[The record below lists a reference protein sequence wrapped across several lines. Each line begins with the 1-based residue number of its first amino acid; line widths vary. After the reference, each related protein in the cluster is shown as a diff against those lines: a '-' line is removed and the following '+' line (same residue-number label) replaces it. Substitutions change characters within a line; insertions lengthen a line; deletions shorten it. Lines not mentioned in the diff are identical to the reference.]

1 MPAAFR
7 LLKATPFE
15 IPASGKTMKQTGAL
29 LAVLILLTPITQ
41 AADPSDTR
49 TITQNDEQNSNA
61 HEAVERYFEDELMK
75 KHATV
80 AKYYEEEARKS
91 RAKVKVLETMLA
103 HYEEKSY
110 LYGKKAQD
118 LQAHTEALVRKHE
131 EAAKADAREAAS
143 HRQIAL
149 TLKEKNHPASK
160 TRKLSVVES
169 YPPAV
174 LSK

>member
-1 MPAAFR
+1 MR
-7 LLKATPFE
+7 QTCTLLT
-15 IPASGKTMKQTGAL
+15 
-29 LAVLILLTPITQ
+29 VLILLAPITQ
-41 AADPSDTR
+41 AADHSDIRLTR
-49 TITQNDEQNSNA
+49 VIAQNDEQNSNA

-75 KHATV
+75 KHETV

-91 RAKVKVLETMLA
+91 RAKVKELEMMLA

-118 LQAHTEALVRKHE
+118 LQAQTEALARKYE
-131 EAAKADAREAAS
+131 EAARADAKEAAS

-160 TRKLSVVES
+160 TQKLSVVES
-169 YPPAV
+169 YPPTV

>member
-1 MPAAFR
+1 MR
-7 LLKATPFE
+7 
-15 IPASGKTMKQTGAL
+15 QTCAL
-29 LAVLILLTPITQ
+29 LTVLILLTPITQ
-41 AADPSDTR
+41 AADHSDHSDTRISR
-49 TITQNDEQNSNA
+49 TITQNDEQN
-61 HEAVERYFEDELMK
+61 EAVERYFEDELMK
-75 KHATV
+75 KHETV

-91 RAKVKVLETMLA
+91 RAKVKELETMLA

-118 LQAHTEALVRKHE
+118 LQAHTEALVRKYK
-131 EAAKADAREAAS
+131 EAAKADTREAAS

-160 TRKLSVVES
+160 TQKLSIVES
-169 YPPAV
+169 YGSTV

>member
-1 MPAAFR
+1 MIAR
-7 LLKATPFE
+7 QICTLL
-15 IPASGKTMKQTGAL
+15 S
-29 LAVLILLTPITQ
+29 VLILLTPIAR
-41 AADPSDTR
+41 AADHSDTR
-49 TITQNDEQNSNA
+49 TNAQNALDPNT
-61 HEAVERYFEDELMK
+61 HEAAERYFEDELMK
-75 KHATV
+75 KHETV

-91 RAKVKVLETMLA
+91 RAKIKELETMLA

-118 LQAHTEALVRKHE
+118 LQAQTEALVRKYE
-131 EAAKADAREAAS
+131 EAARADAREAAS

-160 TRKLSVVES
+160 TQKLSVVES
-169 YPPAV
+169 YPPTV

>member
-1 MPAAFR
+1 MR
-7 LLKATPFE
+7 
-15 IPASGKTMKQTGAL
+15 QTCAL
-29 LAVLILLTPITQ
+29 LAVLILLAPITH
-41 AADPSDTR
+41 AADRSDTR
-49 TITQNDEQNSNA
+49 ITRTIKQNDEQNSNA

-75 KHATV
+75 KHETV
-80 AKYYEEEARKS
+80 AKYYEDEARKS
-91 RAKVKVLETMLA
+91 QEKVKELEMMLA

-118 LQAHTEALVRKHE
+118 LQAHTEALVRKYK
-131 EAAKADAREAAS
+131 EAAKADTREAAS

-160 TRKLSVVES
+160 TQKLSIVES
-169 YPPAV
+169 YGSTV

>member
-1 MPAAFR
+1 MR
-7 LLKATPFE
+7 
-15 IPASGKTMKQTGAL
+15 QTCAL
-29 LAVLILLTPITQ
+29 LTVLILLTPITQ
-41 AADPSDTR
+41 TADHSDHSDTRISR
-49 TITQNDEQNSNA
+49 TITQNDEQN
-61 HEAVERYFEDELMK
+61 EAVERYFEDELMK
-75 KHATV
+75 KHETV

-91 RAKVKVLETMLA
+91 RAKVKELEMMLA

-118 LQAHTEALVRKHE
+118 LQAQTEALARKYE
-131 EAAKADAREAAS
+131 EAARADAKEAAS

-160 TRKLSVVES
+160 TQKLSVVES
-169 YPPAV
+169 YPPTV

>member
-1 MPAAFR
+1 MIAR
-7 LLKATPFE
+7 
-15 IPASGKTMKQTGAL
+15 QTYAL
-29 LAVLILLTPITQ
+29 LSVLILLTPLTQ
-41 AADPSDTR
+41 AAGHPDTR
-49 TITQNDEQNSNA
+49 ITQTIAQNDEQNSNA
-61 HEAVERYFEDELMK
+61 HEAAEKHFEDELMK
-75 KHATV
+75 KHETV
-80 AKYYEEEARKS
+80 AKYYEDEARKS
-91 RAKVKVLETMLA
+91 RAKVKELEIMLA

-118 LQAHTEALVRKHE
+118 LQAHTAALVRKYE

-160 TRKLSVVES
+160 TQKLSVVES
-169 YPPAV
+169 YGPTV